1 MYVAPFAR
9 PVTSSFVLQAL
20 VNEIGELKK
29 QLAVERETK
38 LAREIEVRQEVC
50 DYFSNLRS
58 REQAEC
64 KWVMCFA
71 VICVESF
78 IVTMSPLPELLPSA
92 HCNVSFTSCLFLWN
106 PSYLQFKICGNAC

>member
-1 MYVAPFAR
+1 MAPFAR
-9 PVTSSFVLQAL
+9 LITNSFVLQAL

-64 KWVMCFA
+64 KWVLCFA
-71 VICVESF
+71 VICIENC
-78 IVTMSPLPELLPSA
+78 IVTVSPLLELLPYS
-92 HCNVSFTSCLFLWN
+92 HHNFF
-106 PSYLQFKICGNAC
+106 Y

>member
-1 MYVAPFAR
+1 VAPFAR
-9 PVTSSFVLQAL
+9 LVTSSFVLQGL

-64 KWVMCFA
+64 K
-71 VICVESF
+71 
-78 IVTMSPLPELLPSA
+78 
-92 HCNVSFTSCLFLWN
+92 
-106 PSYLQFKICGNAC
+106 

>member
-64 KWVMCFA
+64 K
-71 VICVESF
+71 
-78 IVTMSPLPELLPSA
+78 
-92 HCNVSFTSCLFLWN
+92 
-106 PSYLQFKICGNAC
+106 